1 MATGTND
8 ERYMKGESI
17 VVALD
22 LGTTNIKYCHV
33 SFIAD
38 VPTVLQVQSASLI

>member
-8 ERYMKGESI
+8 ERYMKEESI

-22 LGTTNIKYCHV
+22 LGTTNIEYLMCI
-33 SFIAD
+33 SLAD
-38 VPTVLQVQSASLI
+38 VLTVT